1 MTVRRLCVRG
11 LSESL
16 RNYWFVVNSGVFV
29 AGGLLLVTFG
39 QQDASVLGYRGYAR
53 ALAGLMQL
61 ALFLVPLMALFP
73 AAAALAGE
81 RERGTLDYLLAQPV
95 TRGEIYAG
103 TWTGVASA
111 VGLSVALGFGV
122 TGAVVAIKGVPPAVV
137 VSLLGLALLL
147 ALTFM
152 SLGLWISAHSATR
165 ARATSIGLTVWLVL
179 VALGSLGFM
188 GAFVAW
194 GLRPEVLEIWAFVN
208 PVEAFRMAMVAVLD
222 PGMEVLGPVGM
233 ELMERLGRL
242 PLIGVSTASLVAWS
256 GLGFLVGRRRFGRPE
271 A

>member
-1 MTVRRLCVRG
+1 MTVRS
-11 LSESL
+11 LSLRELSGSL

-29 AGGLLLVTFG
+29 VGGLLLVAFG

-81 RERGTLDYLLAQPV
+81 RETGTLDYLLAQPV
-95 TRGEIYAG
+95 TRGEVYAG

-111 VGLSVALGFGV
+111 VGLSLVLGFGV
-122 TGAVVAIKGVPPAVV
+122 TGAVVAVKGVPPEIVL
-137 VSLLGLALLL
+137 SLLGLALLL
-147 ALTFM
+147 ALTFV
-152 SLGLWISAHSATR
+152 SLGLWISARSATR
-165 ARATSIGLTVWLVL
+165 ARATSLALTVWLLL

-194 GLRPEVLEIWAFVN
+194 GLRPEVLEVWAFVN

-222 PGMEVLGPVGM
+222 PEMDVLGPVGI
-233 ELMERLGRL
+233 ELMDRLGRL
-242 PLIGVSTASLVAWS
+242 PLIGLATASLAAWA
-256 GLGFLVGRRRFGRPE
+256 GFGFLLGRRRFGRPE